1 MEYSYFIENFKDAV
15 ENLVDSPKQ
24 RLIRLLKYTEGDAKE
39 LIKHCIHEG
48 AETCYDTA
56 IGLLEEYGNPF
67 TTSCAYLE
75 KLRSWPQIKT
85 NDGVALKGL
94 YRFLLRC
101 LSDQK
106 RGNIDLDSP

>member
-56 IGLLEEYGNPF
+56 IGLLQKEYGSP
-67 TTSCAYLE
+67 CAYLE
-75 KLRSWPQIKT
+75 TDDGAMNLAEKVVAEDEEIGLLKEHAT
-85 NDGVALKGL
+85 NLCKV
-94 YRFLLRC
+94 
-101 LSDQK
+101 QV
-106 RGNIDLDSP
+106 